1 MKTALGIL
9 TPTIGSEIY
18 DYAVQLKEGNF
29 FVSNGD
35 EILTEDMIGNPVLVR
50 YEPQDQFCKVIP
62 IEEIDK
68 LLKEKITK
76 ILDTNNKEVPDE
88 TE

>member
-9 TPTIGSEIY
+9 TPTIGSAIY

-35 EILTEDMIGNPVLVR
+35 EILTEEMIGNPVLVR
-50 YEPQDQFCKVIP
+50 YEPQDPFCKVIP

-68 LLKEKITK
+68 LLKEKIMK
-76 ILDTNNKEVPDE
+76 ILDTNNKEVPR
-88 TE
+88 